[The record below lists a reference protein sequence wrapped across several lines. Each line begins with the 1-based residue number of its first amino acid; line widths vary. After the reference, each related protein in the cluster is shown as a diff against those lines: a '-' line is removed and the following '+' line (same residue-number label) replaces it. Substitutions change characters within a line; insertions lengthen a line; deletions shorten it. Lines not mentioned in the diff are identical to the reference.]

1 MQDLGRLGAD
11 VARRGDEA
19 DQVLDQRLGDRAIG
33 IVVGHVIA
41 HAVGAPAEAEF
52 GEVTG
57 ADHHA
62 ALLVGETEEVVRAQ
76 ARLHV
81 LKGDVIDLLAAAER
95 MADIGQHLRR
105 RRLDVDLRR
114 RDAQRLHQPPGI
126 GVGFVRRA
134 EARHR
139 VGEDVLAAEAEAI
152 HRPADDDQRM
162 GRIEAARHADDGILG
177 AARLQALRQSLD
189 LDVVGLVAIVAQLGR
204 IGRHIGEAL
213 DGALQRHALL
223 GRIEREGK
231 RPEALDPL
239 LLLQRAIGEAVVAQ
253 ALLPDATE
261 VDVGLDHRRVLLE
274 ARGLDELVTDL
285 VDRGMAVPG
294 EIGRRFARPRRRI
307 GIGRD
312 RPHRLAAAQQPPRLG
327 LADGDVAGRQVH
339 QQLGARERGVA
350 RRRDR
355 HPHVLADL
363 DMEGEIDAGCLEEE
377 IGAERHGLAQQL
389 DLVAEHVGA
398 GDEMPLLV
406 ELAIVRQV
414 GLWHHA
420 QHLAAMDDDGGVVE
434 AARDPERRAD
444 DQDRE
449 ELARGLDDLG
459 DRPLDLVQ
467 QRVLQQQ
474 VLDGIG
480 GQAEFGEDH
489 DGGARLVALRGELQ
503 GLGEIVGGI
512 GHAGARHAARHAHE
526 LMGIERVEIGH
537 RNSSHA
543 HTGAPVGTSNQG
555 LPE

>member
-1 MQDLGRLGAD
+1 MPGVPRHEGDLRRAVAQPRQVEEIEILQRIGTDEALGRLHHALLAGGNELGRDLGVQDVVQDLGRLGAD

-19 DQVLDQRLGDRAIG
+19 DQVLDQRLGDRAVG

-52 GEVTG
+52 RQVTG

-81 LKGDVIDLLAAAER
+81 LEGDVIDLLAAAER

-134 EARHR
+134 KARHR

-204 IGRHIGEAL
+204 IGRHVGKAL

-253 ALLPDATE
+253 ALLTDAAE

-274 ARGLDELVTDL
+274 ARGLDELIADL

-350 RRRDR
+350 
-355 HPHVLADL
+355 
-363 DMEGEIDAGCLEEE
+363 
-377 IGAERHGLAQQL
+377 
-389 DLVAEHVGA
+389 
-398 GDEMPLLV
+398 
-406 ELAIVRQV
+406 
-414 GLWHHA
+414 
-420 QHLAAMDDDGGVVE
+420 
-434 AARDPERRAD
+434 
-444 DQDRE
+444 
-449 ELARGLDDLG
+449 
-459 DRPLDLVQ
+459 
-467 QRVLQQQ
+467 
-474 VLDGIG
+474 
-480 GQAEFGEDH
+480 
-489 DGGARLVALRGELQ
+489 
-503 GLGEIVGGI
+503 
-512 GHAGARHAARHAHE
+512 
-526 LMGIERVEIGH
+526 
-537 RNSSHA
+537 
-543 HTGAPVGTSNQG
+543 
-555 LPE
+555 